1 MRLLYEGKYCNKSL
15 FTVLIMF
22 KRITL
27 FFITFVCTFIGK
39 AQDSAKIVSEEI
51 IYNFG
56 TIKEENG
63 VASHIFKIKNEGKA
77 PLVIKRV
84 TASCGCTQPEWN
96 KAPIAPGATTDVKIS
111 YDPTGRPGPFYK
123 TISIFS
129 NGKTGSFRLAIKGNV
144 TPKPIIPELS
154 YPYTIG
160 EIGLTDKSIQY
171 STILPGESAGKS
183 IGLKNNGKKDVLIH
197 IGNTPH
203 YLTVTLSSD
212 TLKAG
217 STSELYCLL
226 DAGKLKHKGHHFT
239 KVPIYI
245 SDTNSRTS
253 IEDQLAITSNY
264 IDDFSKLTTNER
276 KNAPK
281 IALSGTLIDFGI
293 INKSRGLFS
302 KLKKKTTTKFEIA
315 NNGKTNLIL
324 HSISSDEK
332 EIHLSSKGKIVKPS
346 AKTTVKVSV
355 KTKEIKEKFK
365 GLITI
370 VANDPDNPVQLIK
383 VIAKKEN

>member
-63 VASHIFKIKNEGKA
+63 VALHIFKIRNEGKA

-302 KLKKKTTTKFEIA
+302 KLKKKTTTKFDPSQYKFRRKRNTSLKQRENCKA
-315 NNGKTNLIL
+315 RCKNNRKSQCKN
-324 HSISSDEK
+324 K
-332 EIHLSSKGKIVKPS
+332 RNQGKI
-346 AKTTVKVSV
+346 
-355 KTKEIKEKFK
+355 
-365 GLITI
+365 
-370 VANDPDNPVQLIK
+370 
-383 VIAKKEN
+383 

>member
-63 VASHIFKIKNEGKA
+63 VASHIFKIRNEGKA

-183 IGLKNNGKKDVLIH
+183 ISLKNNGKKDVLIH

-226 DAGKLKHKGHHFT
+226 EAGKLKH
-239 KVPIYI
+239 
-245 SDTNSRTS
+245 
-253 IEDQLAITSNY
+253 
-264 IDDFSKLTTNER
+264 
-276 KNAPK
+276 
-281 IALSGTLIDFGI
+281 
-293 INKSRGLFS
+293 
-302 KLKKKTTTKFEIA
+302 
-315 NNGKTNLIL
+315 
-324 HSISSDEK
+324 
-332 EIHLSSKGKIVKPS
+332 
-346 AKTTVKVSV
+346 
-355 KTKEIKEKFK
+355 
-365 GLITI
+365 
-370 VANDPDNPVQLIK
+370 
-383 VIAKKEN
+383 